1 MFTWRGH
8 PDWVVIIS
16 HCPISTLLLE
26 CTFKYFK
33 LLFLFDDSKCFVVK
47 LVSALRHI
55 RHLWRQVIELCGH
68 PMMDALAHKANKT
81 NTPYINTTNANATNT
96 FQKLCGNPIRDAQP
110 QKPNTTKVHK
120 YNTRKCNKYILWT
133 RVVIFWLMH
142 IAQPYKTKYR
152 KCNKCTY
159 KKKQMQQ
166 IRWSF
171 LVIVWCQY
179 HTPHQQHRFYVCIGY
194 AIILSSKISTNYK
207 KCKYW
212 SWAASTNQMLL
223 QLLCDHLFIRMH
235 FCFPVRS
242 TLTTSSIC
250 LTL

>member
-16 HCPISTLLLE
+16 HCPISILLLE
-26 CTFKYFK
+26 CSFKHFK
-33 LLFLFDDSKCFVVK
+33 LLLLFDDSKCFVVK

-68 PMMDALAHKANKT
+68 PMMDALAPHKT
-81 NTPYINTTNANATNT
+81 NTTYTNTTNAYATNT
-96 FQKLCGNPIRDAQP
+96 LKLCGHPIRDALHSH
-110 QKPNTTKVHK
+110 KNNKYK

-152 KCNKCTY
+152 KCKKCTY
-159 KKKQMQQ
+159 KKMQQ

-194 AIILSSKISTNYK
+194 AIIFSSKISTNYK
-207 KCKYW
+207 KCK
-212 SWAASTNQMLL
+212 
-223 QLLCDHLFIRMH
+223 
-235 FCFPVRS
+235 
-242 TLTTSSIC
+242 
-250 LTL
+250 

>member
-16 HCPISTLLLE
+16 HCPFSTLLLE

-68 PMMDALAHKANKT
+68 PMMDALAPHKT
-81 NTPYINTTNANATNT
+81 NTTYTNTTNAYATNT
-96 FQKLCGNPIRDAQP
+96 LKLCGHPIRDALHSH
-110 QKPNTTKVHK
+110 KNNKYK

-152 KCNKCTY
+152 KCKKCTY
-159 KKKQMQQ
+159 KKNKCNKYDGAFWSSYDANTTRHINNIDFMFALVMRSSFHPKYQQ
-166 IRWSF
+166 ITRNVNIGAE
-171 LVIVWCQY
+171 L
-179 HTPHQQHRFYVCIGY
+179 HQQIKCACSCCV
-194 AIILSSKISTNYK
+194 IIFL
-207 KCKYW
+207 
-212 SWAASTNQMLL
+212 
-223 QLLCDHLFIRMH
+223 
-235 FCFPVRS
+235 
-242 TLTTSSIC
+242 
-250 LTL
+250 

>member
-26 CTFKYFK
+26 NSFKYFK

-68 PMMDALAHKANKT
+68 PMMDALAPHKANT
-81 NTPYINTTNANATNT
+81 TYTNTTNAYATNT
-96 FQKLCGNPIRDAQP
+96 LKLCGHPIRDALHSH
-110 QKPNTTKVHK
+110 KNNNYK

-152 KCNKCTY
+152 KCKKC
-159 KKKQMQQ
+159 
-166 IRWSF
+166 F
-171 LVIVWCQY
+171 LVIVWWQY
-179 HTPHQQHRFYVCIGY
+179 HTPHQQHQFYVYIGY
-194 AIILSSKISTNYK
+194 AIIFSSKISINYK
-207 KCKYW
+207 KCK
-212 SWAASTNQMLL
+212 
-223 QLLCDHLFIRMH
+223 
-235 FCFPVRS
+235 
-242 TLTTSSIC
+242 
-250 LTL
+250 